1 MSNVKERKLSEKEQK
16 RLERMNEI
24 TKERMDQG
32 YRRRDQIISI
42 SYANVMAVVLSVP
55 FDIVFGAWFVLR
67 NGWVNWLSIAESG
80 ILLVALVGLVVVHE
94 WIHGIVWGRFAAHK
108 FKSIEFGFLKE
119 TLTAYCTCSEPLR
132 KWQYVIGTLM
142 PSILLGMIPAVV
154 GVLANSLL
162 LLLIGLMMIM
172 GGGGDL
178 TIAWKLLT
186 DRTDKKEVIIMDHP
200 TECGYIVFE
209 R

>member
-1 MSNVKERKLSEKEQK
+1 M
-16 RLERMNEI
+16 
-24 TKERMDQG
+24 
-32 YRRRDQIISI
+32 
-42 SYANVMAVVLSVP
+42 
-55 FDIVFGAWFVLR
+55 FVSR
-67 NGWVNWLSIAESG
+67 NGWTNWLSIAESG

-119 TLTAYCTCSEPLR
+119 TLTAYFTCSEPLR

-142 PSILLGMIPAVV
+142 PSILLGVIPAVV

-178 TIAWKLLT
+178 TIA
-186 DRTDKKEVIIMDHP
+186 
-200 TECGYIVFE
+200 
-209 R
+209 